1 MSDSKKSIRL
11 PDEIL
16 SHIFTYLPIKSIIIC
31 TSLSKTWKS
40 LIQNP
45 TFIST
50 HLHHSHN
57 NNKNNLLL
65 LKLSRN
71 DKQVYALHKE
81 DDLDFT
87 EYTSFDS
94 PFHGPHLRHPH
105 NHVIGTCNGLL
116 CLSNGLLYFASELL
130 LWNPCVR
137 KLLQFPIPRATF
149 DSRDLSFASFGFG
162 FDPKSNDYKVVRIL
176 SLLRC
181 PSELGKFRPAVDVY
195 SLSTGEWRML
205 SASASL
211 PPTCGIRLRETPA
224 FANGAL
230 HWIAFRKDYNE
241 FVLVFDL
248 GDEVFRQILLPELPG
263 TMMWTRVSVYGNSI
277 AGFQRGSWSGPI
289 NIWVMKEYGVASSWT
304 KFSYQCP
311 SLGPLRPH
319 PVGFRRN
326 GEVVLEDVSE
336 YNIIDGVV
344 VLSDKDRRGLIS
356 WNPDSLNVKN
366 LEIDG
371 SHKTFLGS
379 YVESLALLDKATKG
393 PHAIMVGDEL

>member
-1 MSDSKKSIRL
+1 MSDSKKSIRWGYL

-16 SHIFTYLPIKSIIIC
+16 THIFHCLPIKSIIIC
-31 TSLSKTWKS
+31 TSVSKTWKS

-57 NNKNNLLL
+57 KNKNNLLL
-65 LKLSRN
+65 LSLSRN
-71 DKQVYALHKE
+71 DKEVYALHKE

-94 PFHGPHLRHPH
+94 PFHGPHLQHPPH
-105 NHVIGTCNGLL
+105 NVVGTCNGLL
-116 CLSNGLLYFASELL
+116 CLSDGIPNDADELF

-137 KLLQFPIPRATF
+137 KLLQFPIPRVTF
-149 DSRDLSFASFGFG
+149 DSRGLSHASFGFG

-176 SLLRC
+176 SILRS
-181 PSELGKFRPAVDVY
+181 PFEFGKSRPEVDVY

-211 PPTCGIRLRETPA
+211 PPTCGILQREPPA

-230 HWIAFRKDYNE
+230 HWIAFSNDYKQ

-248 GDEVFRQILLPELPG
+248 GDEVFRQILLPELASN
-263 TMMWTRVSVYGNSI
+263 TVRMMWTRVSVYGNSI
-277 AGFQRGSWSGPI
+277 AGFQRRVGSGPI

-311 SLGPLRPH
+311 SLGMLRQC

-326 GEVVLEDVSE
+326 GEVVLEDNRIGE
-336 YNIIDGVV
+336 A
-344 VLSDKDRRGLIS
+344 VLLNDRRGLIS
-356 WNPDSLNVKN
+356 WNPDSQNIKN
-366 LEIDG
+366 LEING
-371 SHKTFLGS
+371 SHNTFIGS
-379 YVESLALLDKATKG
+379 YVESLVLLDKATKG
-393 PHAIMVGDEL
+393 VVTKTENR